1 MKVSV
6 RKSVCLFLSC
16 LFVLALF
23 AVFPLS
29 SASVQAAEAGEYGEA
44 YRNRLAYSASSG
56 WNNDPNGLLY
66 ADGVYHMYYQYSYNQ
81 TTGETPNYWAD
92 MSWGH
97 ATSTDLVHWKE
108 QEVAIPAYQTVN
120 GTYYAMMFSGSA
132 VYDEYNTSG
141 LFSEDADGT
150 VAEGQG
156 IVAILTQPD
165 DAAGGQRQILAY
177 STDGGDSFTIYGEI
191 LAASEDGGLGDGEF
205 RDPKVFWEESLGKWL
220 MVVGGG
226 SVRMYSSENLL
237 DWEYLGET
245 GYWGECP
252 DLSAFTVNGEQ
263 KYVLVLSPEDKENS
277 HLYNG
282 TSREDT
288 YYPAEYYVVG
298 ELDETGLFIGE
309 TQLARLSGGIDSYAF
324 QSFNNV
330 PDGKVYGVSWSA
342 SWKTVSEYEAYR
354 ENYNGGM
361 TVVTELALAE
371 EDGEYVLTRY
381 PVAGYESLRSSA
393 PQTAERTVA
402 AGEDALE
409 GMTATVADLE
419 ITLDFSAGDAS
430 FATLLLRE
438 SAYEHI
444 ALTYDA
450 ETETLT
456 LDRSESSLLAADT
469 SLYNVPY
476 SAQVPLQDGKLTL
489 RLLLDRAFVSV
500 FANEGRASFFSAV
513 FPAASSD
520 GLSLTADGSLGVSAS
535 VWEMNGIFG
544 DAENGEL
551 LLTANKIDTTVGS
564 VETVVASSYA
574 AGFSGSDVTYTVT
587 EGGENISLT
596 QEGGAA
602 QIEALAAGSARVS
615 VSYGEE
621 TQVIELYIYE
631 DGFASDLSFTTNWGG
646 FSYIGNRGLYFSTGT
661 SDAFRFSDAAG
672 EDILYSATF
681 TPENDAAQAGAL
693 VFGVSGNYT
702 GYYAAT
708 ADLQEGKIKL
718 WRSGTGDVAV
728 ADHSFSAGE
737 AFTLTLSVTGQTAR
751 VYLNGGAEPV
761 LTCELEEYA
770 GGGVGLNVYN
780 GAMFVNDV
788 HFANAEAS
796 ENALVIGSAEV
807 LGAVN
812 VTDGNAILGDG
823 DYTVEDG
830 VFRLTD
836 EYLLTLEGD
845 SSYTIKVT
853 TAERNLYFAAET
865 SFSAVSV
872 TPSASSFLT
881 DEALTFTVGRDTAV
895 LRVLIGG
902 TEVAFSQD
910 GRQVTIAAEELEG
923 LRTGAQYLTVY
934 TENGRAEAR
943 VVLAER
949 DLTEQNLSKTVSIA
963 LLVSVAVL
971 LAGSAA
977 AYFVLAGR
985 RKKGAAV

>member
-1 MKVSV
+1 
-6 RKSVCLFLSC
+6 
-16 LFVLALF
+16 
-23 AVFPLS
+23 
-29 SASVQAAEAGEYGEA
+29 
-44 YRNRLAYSASSG
+44 
-56 WNNDPNGLLY
+56 
-66 ADGVYHMYYQYSYNQ
+66 
-81 TTGETPNYWAD
+81 
-92 MSWGH
+92 
-97 ATSTDLVHWKE
+97 
-108 QEVAIPAYQTVN
+108 
-120 GTYYAMMFSGSA
+120 
-132 VYDEYNTSG
+132 
-141 LFSEDADGT
+141 
-150 VAEGQG
+150 
-156 IVAILTQPD
+156 
-165 DAAGGQRQILAY
+165 
-177 STDGGDSFTIYGEI
+177 
-191 LAASEDGGLGDGEF
+191 
-205 RDPKVFWEESLGKWL
+205 
-220 MVVGGG
+220 
-226 SVRMYSSENLL
+226 MYSSENLL

-430 FATLLLRE
+430 FATLLLRK

-456 LDRSESSLLAADT
+456 LDRSESFAARGGYVALQRALFGAGAAAGRET
-469 SLYNVPY
+469 HAAH
-476 SAQVPLQDGKLTL
+476 SARQGVCQ
-489 RLLLDRAFVSV
+489 RVRERRAGELFLGGV
-500 FANEGRASFFSAV
+500 
-513 FPAASSD
+513 PAASSD

-708 ADLQEGKIKL
+708 ADLQEGKSSCGARARAT
-718 WRSGTGDVAV
+718 WRSQTFLFLRARR
-728 ADHSFSAGE
+728 SRS
-737 AFTLTLSVTGQTAR
+737 LS
-751 VYLNGGAEPV
+751 
-761 LTCELEEYA
+761 
-770 GGGVGLNVYN
+770 
-780 GAMFVNDV
+780 
-788 HFANAEAS
+788 
-796 ENALVIGSAEV
+796 
-807 LGAVN
+807 
-812 VTDGNAILGDG
+812 
-823 DYTVEDG
+823 
-830 VFRLTD
+830 
-836 EYLLTLEGD
+836 
-845 SSYTIKVT
+845 
-853 TAERNLYFAAET
+853 
-865 SFSAVSV
+865 
-872 TPSASSFLT
+872 PS
-881 DEALTFTVGRDTAV
+881 R
-895 LRVLIGG
+895 
-902 TEVAFSQD
+902 
-910 GRQVTIAAEELEG
+910 
-923 LRTGAQYLTVY
+923 
-934 TENGRAEAR
+934 
-943 VVLAER
+943 
-949 DLTEQNLSKTVSIA
+949 
-963 LLVSVAVL
+963 
-971 LAGSAA
+971 
-977 AYFVLAGR
+977 GR
-985 RKKGAAV
+985 RRAYI